1 MSNYLLIKQGTIHN
15 AIEKEPFVADI
26 LVENGKIKKIG
37 PVVGHVSPEAA
48 AGGPIAFV
56 EEGDLIELDVENR
69 RLAIVGVKGEEKTG
83 EEIAQI
89 LEERKKNW
97 KGFTSKYKS
106 GLLKL
111 YAQHATSAMKG
122 AYMD

>member
-1 MSNYLLIKQGTIHN
+1 MYLRRQQ
-15 AIEKEPFVADI
+15 P
-26 LVENGKIKKIG
+26 
-37 PVVGHVSPEAA
+37 
-48 AGGPIAFV
+48 GGPIAFV